1 MATKFYKNSTGGYVF
16 GDGVLGSTAPKYIEE
31 VNGLIKLTYN
41 DKIIYHGAVTSLLKE
56 NDDPYTDYADLIAGV
71 GDFFA
76 SAPLSGAQFKLATLL
91 ASNWDNATS
100 VEIWAGS
107 VTAPPQQTRVLLNGD
122 YSGYN
127 TFTADQFQIEVD
139 GNPYIG
145 ESVETIGSD
154 FIVHFSTSAYKLI
167 FNNTSVSFENITL
180 SAATITEA
188 LEIGAGLRE
197 YTITDGFITQ
207 NTYIDLLVRDSGK
220 PIAIAAKMSKNG
232 TFKNGS
238 LKLYAQF
245 VPTADI
251 EIYYMVLSAQNVSG
265 LNSFPVNGLD

>member
-1 MATKFYKNSTGGYVF
+1 MTPFYKNAAGGYIF
-16 GDGVLGSTAPKYIEE
+16 GNGLLASTAPKYIEE
-31 VNGLIKLTYN
+31 VNGLVKFTYN
-41 DKIIYHGAVTSLLKE
+41 NRVVYYGAVDGLAKE
-56 NDDPYTDYADLIAGV
+56 DTLPYLDFAELIGEV
-71 GDFFA
+71 GDFFD

-107 VTAPPQQTRVLLNGD
+107 VTAPPQQTRTLLNGD

-127 TFTADQFQIEVD
+127 TLTADQFQIKVND
-139 GNPYIG
+139 SPYIG

-154 FIVHFSTSAYKLI
+154 FIVHFNSSAYKLI
-167 FNNTSVSFENITL
+167 FNSTSVSFENTTQP
-180 SAATITEA
+180 AATITEA

-220 PIAIAAKMSKNG
+220 TIAVAAKLSKNG
-232 TFKNGS
+232 TFENGGF
-238 LKLYAQF
+238 KLYSQF

-251 EIYYMVLSAQNVSG
+251 EIYYMTLSAQNVSG